1 LDFEYFSAGNS
12 GRLGPREH
20 GPAGPSV
27 HHGPKMEVQEQ
38 FSPELHQAA
47 CSSGEIAAANWGKL
61 GGRHPDAHRRR
72 NLLRQLQGKPGS
84 GEVQTPMVGV
94 HQGDGSGQGKLK
106 LTGGNVVWGEA
117 RCCFIGAWTSG
128 GVRVAINW

>member
-12 GRLGPREH
+12 GGLGPREH

-47 CSSGEIAAANWGKL
+47 VPVGKL
-61 GGRHPDAHRRR
+61 
-72 NLLRQLQGKPGS
+72 LLRIGGNWEGGILMLTEGETCRGS
-84 GEVQTPMVGV
+84 CRESQAAVKYRL
-94 HQGDGSGQGKLK
+94 DGQSSSRRWLRARKAEIDW
-106 LTGGNVVWGEA
+106 GNVVWGEA